1 MLAQESCKA
10 LVLLTGLPPLDVPAS
25 SASAKSGAANPDDL
39 LEVSLVSNTEA
50 DPSQEDGQKITIDD
64 YRAAMDRAAKAEK
77 QATQATRENAMLMAG
92 IPTGTKVGGAFARDY
107 DGKLDDPDAIRN
119 AAVEWGLWK
128 PEGSDASTDKVTPA
142 DQAQIDAD
150 RQLLQQGGLN
160 PDLSQAPPAEH
171 PGKVGLR
178 RFDEE
183 LAAGKRRSDAFPE
196 LFDRLVDAANKGD
209 SQVLVQGPE
218 R

>member
-1 MLAQESCKA
+1 M
-10 LVLLTGLPPLDVPAS
+10 
-25 SASAKSGAANPDDL
+25 
-39 LEVSLVSNTEA
+39 SNIDA

-64 YRAAMDRAAKAEK
+64 YRAAMERAAKAEK
-77 QATQATRENAMLMAG
+77 RAEQADRTSAMAIAG
-92 IPTGTKVGGAFARDY
+92 IPTGTAPGAAFVEKY
-107 DGKLDDPDAIRN
+107 TGKLDDVDAIHA

-128 PEGSDASTDKVTPA
+128 PEGSDANTDKVTPA

>member
-1 MLAQESCKA
+1 M
-10 LVLLTGLPPLDVPAS
+10 
-25 SASAKSGAANPDDL
+25 
-39 LEVSLVSNTEA
+39 SNIDA

-128 PEGSDASTDKVTPA
+128 PEGSDAITDKVTPA

-150 RQLLQQGGLN
+150 RQLLQQGGTN
-160 PDLSQAPPAEH
+160 PDLGQEAPAES
-171 PGKVGLR
+171 PYEVGLR
-178 RFDEE
+178 EFYEAKAKGATGE
-183 LAAGKRRSDAFPE
+183 NAAAHLINRV
-196 LFDRLVDAANKGD
+196 VDAANKQDPRVIIGP
-209 SQVLVQGPE
+209 PE